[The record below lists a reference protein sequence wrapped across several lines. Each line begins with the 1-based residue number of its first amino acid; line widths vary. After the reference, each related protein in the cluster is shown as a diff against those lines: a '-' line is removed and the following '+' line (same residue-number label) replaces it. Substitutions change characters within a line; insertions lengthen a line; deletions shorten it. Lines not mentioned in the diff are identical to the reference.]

1 MSTRRKRGNRQPELF
16 ARSTKPV
23 IAIEMNHRLVRL
35 THELDWTELEEVVEQ
50 IRARKLK
57 NAAGRPPHRG
67 VPRHAADHIPRDRGS

>member
-1 MSTRRKRGNRQPELF
+1 MGTRRKGGNRQPELF

-35 THELDWTELEEVVEQ
+35 THELDWTELEEVVEA

-57 NAAGRPPHRG
+57 NAAGRPPQAHALRLPARHRW
-67 VPRHAADHIPRDRGS
+67 I